1 MKIYVHKS
9 LVPKM
14 IIADLFIINQ
24 TIQLYINKRMGD
36 QIVV

>member
-1 MKIYVHKS
+1 
-9 LVPKM
+9 M

-36 QIVV
+36 QIVYSHAME